1 VNPRWIALAAAP
13 VVVALGLGS
22 RAVLGGLPA
31 KIAGDALYTVLL
43 YVLVLV
49 VRPRTRPV
57 RAGLVALGLSF
68 AVELAQLTPYPAW
81 LSSKHV
87 LLRLVFGET
96 FGFIDLGS
104 YVVGFAVV
112 VAGDTLVRRV
122 ATR

>member
-1 VNPRWIALAAAP
+1 M
-13 VVVALGLGS
+13 VVALGLGS

-68 AVELAQLTPYPAW
+68 AVELAQLTRYPAW